1 MDTTITT
8 KTRRTRSLLA
18 TAAVAVVLLPG
29 LLAGCTTREDDEA
42 AGPTAGSAPQGATL
56 AECMRGKGYD
66 MPDASSSGK
75 TMQFGV
81 PDDVDPEQYQHDL
94 KECVGDGGG
103 AGDARA
109 AKPMPGLAEKMQ
121 QAAECVREGG
131 FVDYPDDQEGQQ
143 SYRPDDEAAFDEVA
157 RACDAEAFG
166 PDVTG
171 VGE

>member
-29 LLAGCTTREDDEA
+29 LLAGCTSREDDEA
-42 AGPTAGSAPQGATL
+42 AGPTAGSARQGATL

-157 RACDAEAFG
+157 RACDEEAFG